1 MGLFA
6 AASFPG
12 CSVGF
17 TSAPSVP
24 TCVCQRD
31 HTNLTALSP
40 QPLRH
45 CRSCQHYSGGS
56 TSQITGSLLPD
67 PGWSALPNL
76 ALPAHLCCQ
85 GYYADLNTQPS
96 SLTPPPLSIRP
107 SNYHLL
113 NAFSTDVWPDCSSLS
128 VWSACDVK
136 HTRPKSFSSFVF
148 FLRCFISLS
157 WDIYDLSVTCWL

>member
-1 MGLFA
+1 MFLWGLFA
-6 AASFPG
+6 AVSFPS
-12 CSVGF
+12 CSAGL

-24 TCVCQRD
+24 TCACQRD

-56 TSQITGSLLPD
+56 ASQITGSLLPD

-96 SLTPPPLSIRP
+96 SLPPPPPSIRA
-107 SNYHLL
+107 SNYPATEASCV
-113 NAFSTDVWPDCSSLS
+113 NVFSTNVWPDCSSLS
-128 VWSACDVK
+128 VC
-136 HTRPKSFSSFVF
+136 
-148 FLRCFISLS
+148 L
-157 WDIYDLSVTCWL
+157 